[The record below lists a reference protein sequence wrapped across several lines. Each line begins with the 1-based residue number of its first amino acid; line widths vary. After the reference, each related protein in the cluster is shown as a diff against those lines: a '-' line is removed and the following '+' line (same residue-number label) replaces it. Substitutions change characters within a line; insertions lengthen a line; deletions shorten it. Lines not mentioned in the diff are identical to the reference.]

1 MAAGKPV
8 LLAMQGVIRDVIEAA
23 GAGLVIPP
31 GDPTALAEGIAYLAD
46 HQDEGLAMGIRGRN
60 YVKKHF
66 DRPDQAEKF
75 ARLIDDL
82 VDLNKV

>member
-8 LLAMQGVIRDVIEAA
+8 LLAMQGVIREVVEAA

-31 GDPTALAEGIAYLAD
+31 GDPPALAEGITYLAE
-46 HQDEGLAMGIRGRN
+46 HQDEGFTMGTRGRS
-60 YVKKHF
+60 YVKKYF

-82 VDLNKV
+82 VDFDKV